1 MVPARE
7 IDDDEG
13 LLFATCDSLALL
25 AATMETIGKLRY
37 GVGLGMICLLVS
49 SAARSQQPAH
59 TGQTNSSPSQQ
70 SVPTPTP
77 QVKFKLLRMSNGW
90 TDNGFAVS
98 GMNYESTAH
107 VKVSLKMVHPGSR
120 EGAKREY
127 DDWLK
132 EAAKIIEQGTIQDK
146 PATKPATT
154 EDRAVVLVRET
165 SKDCEEIFSVVAT
178 AGTVL
183 RIIQS
188 CSLEAAVEFE
198 RQAKRN
204 ESMDDRLVSR

>member
-1 MVPARE
+1 
-7 IDDDEG
+7 
-13 LLFATCDSLALL
+13 
-25 AATMETIGKLRY
+25 METIGKLRY
-37 GVGLGMICLLVS
+37 GVGLGMICLVVS

-59 TGQTNSSPSQQ
+59 TGQTNSPASQQ
-70 SVPTPTP
+70 SVPAATP
-77 QVKFKLLRMSNGW
+77 QMKFKLLRMSNGW

-107 VKVSLKMVHPGSR
+107 VKVCLKIVHPGSR
-120 EGAKREY
+120 EGAKKEY

-132 EAAKIIEQGTIQDK
+132 EAAKIIEQGTVQDK

-154 EDRAVVLVRET
+154 EDRAVIVVLET
-165 SKDCEEIFSVVAT
+165 ARDCERMFTVVAT

-183 RIIQS
+183 RLIES

-198 RQAKRN
+198 RQAKRS